1 MCILIDLNNNFHE
14 DDPDTIILI
23 KLLVWHSK
31 FKKHK
36 ALIKTISEV
45 SIPKDSRMFGYQR
58 MRKKKGTSFYWVMLL
73 VCIQY
78 RSIELFC
85 HLI

>member
-45 SIPKDSRMFGYQR
+45 SIPKDSRLFGYQR
-58 MRKKKGTSFYWVMLL
+58 MRKKKGTSFY
-73 VCIQY
+73 
-78 RSIELFC
+78 
-85 HLI
+85 

>member
-45 SIPKDSRMFGYQR
+45 SIPKDMFGYQR
-58 MRKKKGTSFYWVMLL
+58 MRKKKGTSFYWTMLL